1 MTPNEIADALARHA
15 DAKNRHDVDAI
26 LQTCADDFF
35 YESVALGQRVEGR
48 EELRRFYEAL
58 FSGLPD
64 YYGEFD
70 GTAIGDDTAVVW
82 GRWGGTLSG
91 NFMGAAVEPGRE
103 IEIPVTFV
111 CTFRDGLITSDR
123 AYFDTATLT
132 KQLGTDDQT
141 ADYVTRFEQFWSDP
155 AGDLVPELV
164 RPDALVSWPGIE
176 TFSGADYPAH
186 MDRVLQLLPDL
197 RLEVTD
203 HATNGATAFI
213 SWRARATVGAAPM
226 EWTGTD
232 RVVVRDGRSAVVEV
246 SYDTAPISQALEH
259 SAHVRE
265 RG

>member
-1 MTPNEIADALARHA
+1 MRWTSGSSDTSRNRDALARHA
-15 DAKNRHDVDAI
+15 DAKTRDDVDAI

-58 FSGLPD
+58 FSSLPG

-70 GTAIGDDTAVVW
+70 GTSIGDDTAVVW

-91 NFMGAAVEPGRE
+91 NFIGAAVEPGRKLD
-103 IEIPVTFV
+103 IPVTFV

-123 AYFDTATLT
+123 RLLRHRHAHQAARHGRPHRRIRHQF
-132 KQLGTDDQT
+132 G
-141 ADYVTRFEQFWSDP
+141 QFWSDP

-164 RPDALVSWPGIE
+164 RP
-176 TFSGADYPAH
+176 
-186 MDRVLQLLPDL
+186 
-197 RLEVTD
+197 
-203 HATNGATAFI
+203 AFI

-232 RVVVRDGRSAVVEV
+232 RVVVRDGRAVVVEV
-246 SYDTAPISQALEH
+246 SYDTAPIVHALTAP
-259 SAHVRE
+259 SVA
-265 RG
+265 GAP